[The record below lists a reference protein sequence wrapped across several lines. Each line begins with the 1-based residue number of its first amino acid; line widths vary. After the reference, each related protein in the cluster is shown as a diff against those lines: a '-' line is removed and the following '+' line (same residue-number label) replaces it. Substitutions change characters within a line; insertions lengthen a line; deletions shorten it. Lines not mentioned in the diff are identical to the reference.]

1 MSSENNQNKDIA
13 NSLNKYSDYNNK
25 GINAILDSA
34 NQINNCIVMKLI
46 NYQKQKNY
54 QQGLKQMWIMI
65 MKKMI

>member
-1 MSSENNQNKDIA
+1 MDWLSLIIA
-13 NSLNKYSDYNNK
+13 
-25 GINAILDSA
+25 GCFEIIG
-34 NQINNCIVMKLI
+34 IVMKLI